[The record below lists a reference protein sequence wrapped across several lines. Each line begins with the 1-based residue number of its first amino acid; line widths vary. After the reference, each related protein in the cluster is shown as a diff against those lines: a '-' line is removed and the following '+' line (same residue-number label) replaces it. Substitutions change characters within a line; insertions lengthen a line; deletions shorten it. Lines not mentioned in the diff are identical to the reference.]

1 MPICT
6 HCAAHVDC
14 VYTQYSENNIRL
26 EQCSTCLNF
35 ADRFIEKDTLNL
47 TLDLILLKGV
57 LRHLL
62 YNRGTAP
69 RCIDREGNA
78 VLPDTALERRRGEA
92 RRRRTIAKVGMFL
105 VMLDSVTRWSFLQET
120 PLDASEV
127 DRLLTWKTLQGFLA
141 TLASCLTEIVL
152 FHLATVMACLVAIR
166 LLMRPGKNGN
176 RSGVLEEFRVSH
188 VSLALI
194 YASLTKLFLLSLLVI
209 WRPARPEQSSPAMVN
224 GDLYHQILHVFDD
237 DRLNREWLLRNLMGG
252 MASGFAIR
260 VILDDN
266 PAAAAFVVL
275 SAWMLKAF
283 AAFLLSEYVYPLGT
297 DRDWL
302 IFSMP

>member
-260 VILDDN
+260 G
-266 PAAAAFVVL
+266 
-275 SAWMLKAF
+275 
-283 AAFLLSEYVYPLGT
+283 ELGT
-297 DRDWL
+297 R
-302 IFSMP
+302 